1 MFLEL
6 WIKARLTIRMSSVIN
21 IQGARPVH
29 TDKYFVDT
37 NVWFW
42 FTYCASKEINTSSK
56 PKRYQI
62 EKYPE
67 FIEKALDVG
76 AKLFHCP
83 LVFSEL
89 ANVIERTEYDIF
101 TGDGK
106 NSGLTRKAFRKI
118 EEERKKVIQEIK
130 IAWAT
135 VNSVSTCLDVSLS
148 QKTVPPAIAYLESA
162 PLDAYDAFYL
172 QVMSSEGISKLITDD
187 RDFTVAG
194 VESLYTASR

>member
-1 MFLEL
+1 
-6 WIKARLTIRMSSVIN
+6 MSKIIN
-21 IQGARPVH
+21 IQSSRPVH

-56 PKRYQI
+56 PRRYQI
-62 EKYPE
+62 EKYPA
-67 FIEKALDVG
+67 FIEKALDAG

-101 TGDGK
+101 TSDKK
-106 NSGLTRKAFRKI
+106 NAGVTRKGFRKL
-118 EEERKKVIQEIK
+118 EDERKKVIQEIK
-130 IAWAT
+130 IAWSS
-135 VNSVSTCLDVSLS
+135 VNSVSTCLNINLN
-148 QKTVPPAIAYLESA
+148 QQTVTPAITHLESA

-172 QVMSSEGISKLITDD
+172 QVMSSEGITQLISDD

-194 VESLYTASR
+194 VDELYTASR

>member
-1 MFLEL
+1 
-6 WIKARLTIRMSSVIN
+6 MSKIIN
-21 IQGARPVH
+21 IQSSRPVH

-56 PKRYQI
+56 PRRYQI
-62 EKYPE
+62 ERYPA
-67 FIEKALDVG
+67 FIEKALDAG

-101 TGDGK
+101 TSDKK
-106 NSGLTRKAFRKI
+106 NAGVTRKGFRKL
-118 EEERKKVIQEIK
+118 EDERKKVIQEIK
-130 IAWAT
+130 IAWSS
-135 VNSVSTCLDVSLS
+135 VNSVSTCLNINLN
-148 QKTVPPAIAYLESA
+148 QQTVTPAIKHLESA

-172 QVMSSEGISKLITDD
+172 QVMSSEGITQLI
-187 RDFTVAG
+187 
-194 VESLYTASR
+194 

>member
-1 MFLEL
+1 
-6 WIKARLTIRMSSVIN
+6 MSNIFN
-21 IQGARPVH
+21 IQGSRPLH

-42 FTYCASKEINTSSK
+42 FTYCASKEINTPSR
-56 PKRYQI
+56 PRRYQV

-67 FIEKALDVG
+67 FIEKALDAG

-89 ANVIERTEYDIF
+89 ANVIERTEYDIYA
-101 TGDGK
+101 
-106 NSGLTRKAFRKI
+106 SGGNNQNVSRKGFRKL
-118 EEERKKVIQEIK
+118 EAERSKVIQEIK
-130 IAWAT
+130 IAWST
-135 VNSVSTCLDVSLS
+135 VNSVSTCLNINLS
-148 QKTVPPAIAYLESA
+148 QKIIPPALAYLESA
-162 PLDAYDAFYL
+162 PLDSYDAFYL
-172 QVMSSEGISKLITDD
+172 QVMSSEGITKLITDD